1 MQGAIR
7 LKNRDDRFFLKAV
20 GVSLLI
26 HVIIIS
32 IGAVMFRRGARDIY
46 ISPAYTVNL
55 VGPASAGPGSPAVK
69 SNDIDGAPEK
79 TKASFAAKTASKAIK
94 KTRTEKNAEKAA
106 LKKDTATVENAIKRI
121 ERKIGGKD
129 AGKRAD
135 AVSTR
140 DGLDKRI
147 ESIKKDILSRTNN
160 RAGGVNA
167 SGSTGPQTSAR
178 GNAGLSRASI
188 ESNYPAYYSA
198 INERVQSNWAFPE
211 GRDARALSVIVS
223 IRIKRDGQLLDA
235 WVEKT
240 SGNTLFDE
248 SLLNAVKKTSPFPA
262 LPDGFPDNFLE
273 TGLRF
278 CPGCAR

>member
-32 IGAVMFRRGARDIY
+32 IGAVMFRRGAKDIY

-55 VGPASAGPGSPAVK
+55 VGPTSAGPGSPAVK
-69 SNDIDGAPEK
+69 PSGIDNAPEK
-79 TKASFAAKTASKAIK
+79 TKASFAAKPASKAIK
-94 KTRTEKNAEKAA
+94 KTRAEKNTEKAA
-106 LKKDTATVENAIKRI
+106 LKKDPATVENAIKKI
-121 ERKIGGKD
+121 EQKIGKKD
-129 AGKRAD
+129 AGKRAGED
-135 AVSTR
+135 STR

-147 ESIKKDILSRTNN
+147 ESIRKDILSRTNGG
-160 RAGGVNA
+160 AGGVNA
-167 SGSTGPQTSAR
+167 PGSSGPQTNAG
-178 GNAGLSRASI
+178 GNAGLRGASL

-211 GRDARALSVIVS
+211 ARDARAMSVIVS
-223 IRIKRDGQLLDA
+223 IRINRDGRLLDA

-240 SGNTLFDE
+240 SGNSLFDE
-248 SLLNAVKKTSPFPA
+248 SLLNAVKKASPFPA
-262 LPDGFPDNFLE
+262 LPDGFPDKFLE